1 LSILRR
7 EIPPGSDSCPICG
20 DDSDESFLTEAFAE
34 LANGKQEA
42 TSAPQP
48 ARKRPEPSALKPT
61 KRLDWTGILALTGGV
76 ALVVTLIVVA
86 IFLMPGGTKVA
97 LSNPEQAVEAYYEA
111 LSRGDLNGMLSLV
124 AESFQP
130 TAADRAE
137 LEKAFR
143 DNTYKVSDLEVK
155 VVDGDKQTSHISIQK
170 VVVTIKP
177 INGGSPVTHSLV
189 DEILQPAQQN
199 DPKVLML
206 ARLDFYNDTW
216 KIASQTYGGWSSQ
229 NIWALGR
236 LEEPIPVP

>member
-1 LSILRR
+1 MDCPFCGG

-111 LSRGDLNGMLSLV
+111 LSRGDLNGILS
-124 AESFQP
+124 
-130 TAADRAE
+130 
-137 LEKAFR
+137 
-143 DNTYKVSDLEVK
+143 
-155 VVDGDKQTSHISIQK
+155 
-170 VVVTIKP
+170 
-177 INGGSPVTHSLV
+177 
-189 DEILQPAQQN
+189 
-199 DPKVLML
+199 
-206 ARLDFYNDTW
+206 
-216 KIASQTYGGWSSQ
+216 
-229 NIWALGR
+229 
-236 LEEPIPVP
+236 

>member
-1 LSILRR
+1 MSILRR